1 MVMRW
6 KVGSAR
12 LAWHITA
19 MRRLVSV
26 LVLAAFCG
34 GGSARAADPV
44 SYAVTFAPSG
54 DAELDTLL
62 KQTSSLVAL
71 QKKLPAAPFALI
83 GRAEAD
89 RAQFLIVLHALGYDS
104 GSVTITIAGQNPEDP
119 ALLDTLT
126 QAPKQPAV
134 TVLITP
140 QKGPLYHLGTVSMT
154 TLPAG
159 FSPPANI
166 KPGDPARATPILAVP
181 PALTTALH
189 NAGYAFATVSPPLAV
204 ADGRT
209 DTLDVTYTVVA
220 GPRVDIGAISFAG
233 LTRTDP
239 DFLRHHIALAPG
251 QKFSD
256 TSLSTARDSLLGL
269 GVFSAVTPV
278 PEEKKYAD
286 GEVPILFR
294 VTEQKRHAV
303 TLGASYATDT
313 GFTLST
319 SWEDRNLFRHAE
331 TLTITAA
338 ASNLGGGA
346 GNAPGYD
353 LKAVFAKP
361 DFYVRGQTFSLPVEG
376 VKESL
381 TAYNRTAFL
390 AGPSLT
396 IPLSRHITFGYGLGF
411 VTENVQQEGVSRDY
425 VLGQLPL
432 SLTYDTADSVLE
444 PTRGINAN
452 LTITPTKPLAG
463 GAGLF
468 TILQAGGS
476 TYLPVERDAR
486 GILALRALVGSI
498 QGASQFQV
506 PPDQRF
512 YAGGSGTVRGFTYQT
527 IGPLFAD
534 DIPEGGTAIDAGTV
548 EFRQRVG
555 KNFGIVPFVDAGQV
569 AASAAPFTGDVRI
582 GAGIGARY
590 YTGIGP
596 IRLDIAVPLNRT
608 AGSSSFALYIGLG
621 EAF

>member
-1 MVMRW
+1 
-6 KVGSAR
+6 
-12 LAWHITA
+12 
-19 MRRLVSV
+19 MRRGL
-26 LVLAAFCG
+26 LVLFILTTLG
-34 GGSARAADPV
+34 TTARAADPV
-44 SYAVTFAPSG
+44 SYTVKFTPSG
-54 DAELDTLL
+54 DGELDSLL
-62 KQTSSLVAL
+62 KQTASLVSL

-83 GRAEAD
+83 GRAQAD

-104 GSVTITIAGQNPEDP
+104 GSVSVTIDGQNPEDP
-119 ALLDTLT
+119 ALLDRLT
-126 QAPKQPAV
+126 QAPRQPAIEV
-134 TVLITP
+134 VITP
-140 QKGPLYHLGTVSMT
+140 HKGPLYHLGTVSMA

-159 FSPPANI
+159 FAPPAGI
-166 KPGDPARATPILAVP
+166 APGDVARATPILAVP
-181 PALTTALH
+181 AALTTALH
-189 NAGYAFATVSPPLAV
+189 NAGYAFATVAPPLAV
-204 ADGRT
+204 ADGKT
-209 DTLDVTYTVVA
+209 NTLDVTYTVIP
-220 GPRVDIGAISFAG
+220 GPRVDIGAITFAG

-251 QKFSD
+251 QEFSD
-256 TSLSTARDSLLGL
+256 KSLATARDSLLGL

-278 PEEKKYAD
+278 PQQKAYAD

-303 TLGASYATDT
+303 TIGASYATDT

-331 TLTITAA
+331 TLTITASA
-338 ASNLGGGA
+338 TDLGGGDD
-346 GNAPGYD
+346 NAPGYD

-361 DFYVRGQTFSLPVEG
+361 DYYFRGQTLSLSVEG

-396 IPLSRHITFGYGLGF
+396 IPLSPHITFGYGLGF

-444 PTRGINAN
+444 PTHGINAN
-452 LTITPTKPLAG
+452 ITITPTRPLAG
-463 GAGLF
+463 GEGLF
-468 TILQAGGS
+468 TILQAGGA
-476 TYLPVERDAR
+476 TYLPVEHNAR

-527 IGPLFAD
+527 IGPLFTD

-548 EFRQRVG
+548 EFRQRIG
-555 KNFGIVPFVDAGQV
+555 KSFGVVPFIDAGQV
-569 AASAAPFTGDVRI
+569 AANPAPFHGTVRI
-582 GAGIGARY
+582 GAGLGARY